1 MVRSAGLNGH
11 AVASPS
17 EWGFV
22 DADRPL
28 SIVRRH
34 ELGRLQCMVGIAAR
48 RRVPFS
54 CGCILK
60 ATQNSPAPPCFDR
73 RTIRLKVRR
82 RETGHGVE
90 LS

>member
-1 MVRSAGLNGH
+1 MVR
-11 AVASPS
+11 
-17 EWGFV
+17 EWGYV
-22 DADRPL
+22 DVTPS

-34 ELGRLQCMVGIAAR
+34 ELGRLGAWSALQHVGG
-48 RRVPFS
+48 VPFS